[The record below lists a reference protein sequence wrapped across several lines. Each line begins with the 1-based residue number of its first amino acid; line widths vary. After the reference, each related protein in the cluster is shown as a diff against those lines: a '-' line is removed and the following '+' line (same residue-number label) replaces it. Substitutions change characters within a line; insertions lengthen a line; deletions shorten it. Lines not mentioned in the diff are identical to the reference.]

1 MQGVKLPDPL
11 VSSEIEPVGKFGAVE
26 FVSVTSTVQRA
37 ALPTTTGEG
46 VHDTEVP
53 VASMKT
59 M

>member
-1 MQGVKLPDPL
+1 MKLPDPL

-26 FVSVTSTVQRA
+26 FVSVTSTVQRVGF
-37 ALPTTTGEG
+37 PTTTGEG
-46 VHDTEVP
+46 VHETEVL